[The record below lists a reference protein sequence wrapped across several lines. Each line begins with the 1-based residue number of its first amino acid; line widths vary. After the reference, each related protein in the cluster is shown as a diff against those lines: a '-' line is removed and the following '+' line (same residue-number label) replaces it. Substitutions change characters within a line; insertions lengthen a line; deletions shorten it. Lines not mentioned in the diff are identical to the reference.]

1 MMLTLTAQPMMLLF
15 QNCLHTE
22 HKLRMIQNAAFR
34 NTFSLITTQL
44 LHSVTTHKPTLSSLL
59 KVYISQSDVYHEAI
73 ETHESKQ
80 NRYALLLG
88 QVVESQLR
96 DVGFLVGQ
104 VGVAVELVEGQTLEG
119 ESVTKNMN

>member
-1 MMLTLTAQPMMLLF
+1 
-15 QNCLHTE
+15 
-22 HKLRMIQNAAFR
+22 MIQNAAFR

-73 ETHESKQ
+73 EAHECQQ